1 MGLQAG
7 GYPIS
12 HEVICTELMWYFVL
26 YSFAGCLLERFYAWL
41 TRAKQRRRRC
51 FRVLPLCPV
60 YGLGALAILAVT
72 RWTQLTGLWLLAA
85 CAVAASG
92 VEYLMAVVYER
103 GFGVTFW
110 NYAGLRGNLQ
120 GRVCPAFSA
129 VWGVLAV
136 VLTGWVH
143 PAVQRLVDAIP
154 MPITVLMVL
163 LLAADSLHTAA
174 VLYRKRTIDSLCWPQ
189 FTRKNTA

>member
-1 MGLQAG
+1 M
-7 GYPIS
+7 
-12 HEVICTELMWYFVL
+12 ELMWYFVL
-26 YSFAGCLLERFYAWL
+26 YSVVGCLLERFYAWL

-60 YGLGALAILAVT
+60 YGLGALAILAIT
-72 RWTQLTGLWLLAA
+72 RWTDLSGLWLLAA

-103 GFGVTFW
+103 GFGVSFW
-110 NYAGLRGNLQ
+110 NYAGLRGNLH

-129 VWGVLAV
+129 LWGVLAV
-136 VLTGWVH
+136 VLTAWVH
-143 PAVQRLVDAIP
+143 PAVQHFAAAIP
-154 MPITVLMVL
+154 APLTVLMGVL
-163 LLAADSLHTAA
+163 LATDSLHTTA
-174 VLYRKRTIDSLCWPQ
+174 VLYRGRSIDSLCWPQ

>member
-1 MGLQAG
+1 MR
-7 GYPIS
+7 
-12 HEVICTELMWYFVL
+12 LMWYFVL
-26 YSFAGCLLERFYAWL
+26 YSFAGCLLERFYARL
-41 TRAKQRRRRC
+41 TRSKQRRRRC

-60 YGLGALAILAVT
+60 YGLGALAVLAVT
-72 RWTQLTGLWLLAA
+72 RWTRLSGLWLPAA

-103 GFGVTFW
+103 GFGVAFW

-129 VWGVLAV
+129 VWGVLAM

-143 PAVQRLVDAIP
+143 PAVHRFVTAIP
-154 MPITVLMVL
+154 TPLTVLMVL

-189 FTRKNTA
+189 FTEKNTA